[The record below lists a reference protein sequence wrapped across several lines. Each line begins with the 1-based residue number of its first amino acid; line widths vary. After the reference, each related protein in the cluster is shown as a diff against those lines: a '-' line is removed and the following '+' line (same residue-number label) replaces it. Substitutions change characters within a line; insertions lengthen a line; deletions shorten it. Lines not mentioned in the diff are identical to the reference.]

1 MDPARCA
8 SPVPAMRRL
17 GNNQHQQNVRSRA
30 ESTLPSSPG
39 GTPKRSVPP
48 LSPLDT
54 RSRTYSV
61 DDGVGQLVKVFYERK
76 LANSKKVANQTLE
89 QTSKELIADIR
100 TCTLNGEESWV
111 ISVLEKLRVFT
122 QEFIQQN
129 SINSIKTNLVEI
141 MKLKDDKQI
150 NSHPLCFKYLN
161 KLILTISSF
170 SRLVGYLVRIEL
182 KNPSFLKF
190 F

>member
-17 GNNQHQQNVRSRA
+17 GNNQYQQNARTRA
-30 ESTLPSSPG
+30 ESTLPTTTG
-39 GTPKRSVPP
+39 GTPKRSPVPA
-48 LSPLDT
+48 LSPMNSPSVDT
-54 RSRTYSV
+54 RSRTFSV
-61 DDGVGQLVKVFYERK
+61 DDGVGELVKVFYERK

-89 QTSKELIADIR
+89 QTSKELIGDIR

-129 SINSIKTNLVEI
+129 SANSIKSNLVEI

-150 NSHPLCFKYLN
+150 NSHALCFKYLN
-161 KLILTISSF
+161 KIILTISSF
-170 SRLVGYLVRIEL
+170 SRLVGYLVRIL
-182 KNPSFLKF
+182 AN
-190 F
+190 